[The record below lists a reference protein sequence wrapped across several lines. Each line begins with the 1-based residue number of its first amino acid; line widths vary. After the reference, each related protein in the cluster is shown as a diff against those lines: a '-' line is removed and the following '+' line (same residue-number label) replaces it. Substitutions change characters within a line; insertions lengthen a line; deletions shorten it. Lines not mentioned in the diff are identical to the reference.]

1 MLIQPKIWFAF
12 RPEDKEL
19 EMEGVSEKER
29 FADCNVEGKSF
40 SSGYYRCKEGKCM
53 SCVDG
58 TWVESEAPHLVEKG
72 HFEE

>member
-1 MLIQPKIWFAF
+1 
-12 RPEDKEL
+12 
-19 EMEGVSEKER
+19 MEGVSEKER